1 MKGYKGSAIPVNDEW
16 AICFG
21 VEAPPPEL
29 HCHPLVLCVGFV
41 NSYYHTLSHVLSFDG
56 YVPDGPGGSCKA
68 TWHLSASRSLFG
80 GPHAAWSAA
89 VLSDVPR
96 KSFLSKAHCLRGT
109 KIGEV
114 PRKAASRVPSPLDLK
129 SLMCTDPGSE
139 TCALL
144 CDVAA
149 GDEGWMKEPPTIQL
163 QPQVVACY
171 TCNQNQQ

>member
-1 MKGYKGSAIPVNDEW
+1 MDMSLMTREGPVK
-16 AICFG
+16 
-21 VEAPPPEL
+21 
-29 HCHPLVLCVGFV
+29 PLGISLLRGLCLEVL
-41 NSYYHTLSHVLSFDG
+41 TL
-56 YVPDGPGGSCKA
+56 
-68 TWHLSASRSLFG
+68 T
-80 GPHAAWSAA
+80 HAAWSAA